1 MKIKTITAARLINTG
16 NYENT
21 RFEATAELAEGED
34 LAAASRDLQLAL
46 VAQIRAE
53 RDRRYPELEGRRW
66 AMWVEEDERAEA

>member
-1 MKIKTITAARLINTG
+1 MGEIHRPSTITARPA
-16 NYENT
+16 
-21 RFEATAELAEGED
+21 AELAEGED